1 MVAPRRSNFETH
13 DGRGFTCRERPEM
26 QAELT
31 QIPVS
36 PRTRNVLLAIVV
48 GLIVLI
54 FWKAPTLPKLL
65 LSGMAVALVLSFP
78 VKYLSKIIPR
88 GIAIAI
94 VVLALLALLVVG
106 AIVLVP
112 LAVSQFASL
121 AEQAPQLLDQ
131 AYGWARRV
139 VEYLAARGLLDTTP
153 DRAMADLQ
161 QTGAQRAEGLLGD
174 VVTRAFDTLSG
185 TVGGVFTT
193 LSVIL
198 IAAYLLADG
207 ERFKF
212 GCIRFLPVQYRDDA
226 LVLFS
231 DVIDALS
238 RYLSGL
244 LVSLTFQGV
253 ASTVALTLLGVPFAI
268 LLGIWTAIGAIVPFI
283 GSYIGGIPA
292 TIVAFTVSPTIGIL
306 TALAYVLINFTD
318 GNLIAPRVQ
327 GNAIRVSPL
336 FVFLAVIA
344 GGQIAG
350 IWGALMAVPILAVIR
365 VVFDFLLER
374 VVVVPRSLDPLPVAL
389 VEPPSDSTTKPIKTL
404 NTGGAP
410 AARVGTPRG

>member
-1 MVAPRRSNFETH
+1 
-13 DGRGFTCRERPEM
+13 M
-26 QAELT
+26 QVELT

-36 PRTRNVLLAIVV
+36 PRTRNILLALVV
-48 GLIVLI
+48 GLILLI

-78 VKYLSKIIPR
+78 VKYLSKVIPR

-112 LAVSQFASL
+112 LAVDQLASL
-121 AEQAPQLLDQ
+121 AQQAPQLLEE

-139 VEYLAARGLLDTTP
+139 VENLAARGLLDTTP
-153 DRAMADLQ
+153 DEAMADLQ
-161 QTGAQRAEGLLGD
+161 QTGAQRVEGLLGD
-174 VVTRAFDTLSG
+174 IVARAFDTLSG

-198 IAAYLLADG
+198 IAAYLLVDG
-207 ERFKF
+207 ERFKL
-212 GCIRFLPVQYRDDA
+212 GTIRLLPLQYRDDA

-231 DVIDALS
+231 DVVEALS
-238 RYLSGL
+238 RYLTGL

-268 LLGIWTAIGAIVPFI
+268 LLGIWTAVGAIVPFV

-292 TIVAFTVSPTIGIL
+292 TIVAFTVSPTTGVL
-306 TALAYVLINFTD
+306 TALAYALINFTD

-336 FVFLAVIA
+336 FIFLAVIA

-350 IWGALMAVPILAVIR
+350 IWGALMAVPTLAVVR
-365 VVFDFLLER
+365 VVFDFLMDR
-374 VVVVPRSLDPLPVAL
+374 VVVVPQSLDPLPVAL
-389 VEPPSDSTTKPIKTL
+389 VEPPSEATTKTIKTL
-404 NTGGAP
+404 STSGVP
-410 AARVGTPRG
+410 AAKVATPRS

>member
-1 MVAPRRSNFETH
+1 
-13 DGRGFTCRERPEM
+13 M
-26 QAELT
+26 QIELT

-36 PRTRNVLLAIVV
+36 PRTRNILLAVV
-48 GLIVLI
+48 AGLILLI

-65 LSGMAVALVLSFP
+65 LTGMAVALILSFP

-94 VVLALLALLVVG
+94 VVLALLAILVVG
-106 AIVLVP
+106 GIVLVP
-112 LAVSQFASL
+112 LAVDQFASL
-121 AEQAPQLLDQ
+121 AQQVPQLLDE

-139 VEYLAARGLLDTTP
+139 VENLAARGLLDTTP
-153 DRAMADLQ
+153 DEAMANLQ
-161 QTGAQRAEGLLGD
+161 RTGAERVNGLLGD

-207 ERFKF
+207 ERFKL
-212 GCIRFLPVQYRDDA
+212 GTIRLLPLQYRDDA

-231 DVIDALS
+231 DVVEALS
-238 RYLSGL
+238 RYLTGV

-253 ASTVALTLLGVPFAI
+253 ASAIALTLLGVPFAI
-268 LLGIWTAIGAIVPFI
+268 LLGIWTALGAIIPFV

-292 TIVAFTVSPTIGIL
+292 TIVAFTVNPQTGIL
-306 TALAYVLINFTD
+306 TALTYVLINFTD

-336 FVFLAVIA
+336 FIFLAVIA

-350 IWGALMAVPILAVIR
+350 IWGAFMAVPTLAVLR
-365 VVFDFLLER
+365 VVFDFLIER
-374 VVVVPRSLDPLPVAL
+374 VVVVPQSLDPLPVAL
-389 VEPPSDSTTKPIKTL
+389 VDPPSDTTTKTIKTL
-404 NTGGAP
+404 NTSGVT
-410 AARVGTPRG
+410 AAKVATPRR

>member
-1 MVAPRRSNFETH
+1 MHV
-13 DGRGFTCRERPEM
+13 
-26 QAELT
+26 ELT

-36 PRTRNVLLAIVV
+36 PRTRNILLAIVA
-48 GLIVLI
+48 GLILLV

-65 LSGMAVALVLSFP
+65 LTGMAVALVLSFP

-88 GIAIAI
+88 GIAIAL
-94 VVLALLALLVVG
+94 VVVAVLAVLVLA
-106 AIVLVP
+106 AIILVP
-112 LAVSQFASL
+112 LAVGQLASL
-121 AEQAPQLLDQ
+121 ADQAPRLLEE
-131 AYGWARRV
+131 AYSWARRV
-139 VEYLAARGLLDTTP
+139 VENLDQAGLLDTSP
-153 DRAMADLQ
+153 DEAMAELQ
-161 QTGAQRAEGLLGD
+161 QTGAQRAEGLLEGI
-174 VVTRAFDTLSG
+174 VARAFDTLSG
-185 TVGGVFTT
+185 TLGGVFTT

-212 GCIRFLPVQYRDDA
+212 GSIRLLPVQYRDDA

-231 DVIDALS
+231 DVIEALS
-238 RYLSGL
+238 RYLAGL
-244 LVSLTFQGV
+244 LVSLTFQGI

-268 LLGIWTAIGAIVPFI
+268 LLGIWTTFGAIVPFI
-283 GSYIGGIPA
+283 GSYIGAIPA
-292 TIVAFTVSPTIGIL
+292 TIIGFTVSPTTGVL
-306 TALAYVLINFTD
+306 TALSYVVINFID

-374 VVVVPRSLDPLPVAL
+374 VVVVPQTLDPLPVAL
-389 VEPPSDSTTKPIKTL
+389 VEPPSDASTKTIKTL
-404 NTGGAP
+404 NSSGAA
-410 AARVGTPRG
+410 AARVGTAGTSRG

>member
-1 MVAPRRSNFETH
+1 MIEPTDR
-13 DGRGFTCRERPEM
+13 DGRRFACRERPDM

-31 QIPVS
+31 HIPVS
-36 PRTRNVLLAIVV
+36 PRTRNILIAIGV
-48 GLIVLI
+48 GLILLI

-65 LSGMAVALVLSFP
+65 LTGMAVALILSFP

-88 GIAIAI
+88 GIAIAL
-94 VVLALLALLVVG
+94 VVIALLALLVVG

-112 LAVSQFASL
+112 LAADQLAGL
-121 AEQAPQLLDQ
+121 AEQAPRLLDQ
-131 AYGWARRV
+131 AYAWARRV
-139 VEYLAARGLLDTTP
+139 VENLATRGLLDTTP

-161 QTGAQRAEGLLGD
+161 RTGAERVNGLAGD
-174 VVTRAFDTLSG
+174 VVARAFDTLSG

-207 ERFKF
+207 ERVKL
-212 GCIRFLPVQYRDDA
+212 GAIRFLPVQYRDDA

-231 DVIDALS
+231 DVIETLS

-253 ASTVALTLLGVPFAI
+253 ASTIALTILGVPFAI
-268 LLGIWTAIGAIVPFI
+268 LLGIWTAFGAIIPFV
-283 GSYIGGIPA
+283 GSYISGVPA
-292 TIVAFTVSPTIGIL
+292 TIVAFTVSPTTGIL
-306 TALAYVLINFTD
+306 TALVYVLINFTD

-336 FVFLAVIA
+336 FIFLAVIA

-350 IWGALMAVPILAVIR
+350 IWGALMAVPTLAVVR
-365 VVFDFLLER
+365 VVFDFLMDR
-374 VVVVPRSLDPLPVAL
+374 VIVVPQTLDPLPVAL
-389 VEPPSDSTTKPIKTL
+389 VEPPGDAATKTIKTL
-404 NTGGAP
+404 STSGAS
-410 AARVGTPRG
+410 AARVASPRG

>member
-1 MVAPRRSNFETH
+1 MH
-13 DGRGFTCRERPEM
+13 
-26 QAELT
+26 AELT

-36 PRTRNVLLAIVV
+36 PRTRNILLAIVV
-48 GLIVLI
+48 GLILLI

-65 LSGMAVALVLSFP
+65 LTGMAVALVLSFP
-78 VKYLSKIIPR
+78 VKYLSKLIPR

-94 VVLALLALLVVG
+94 VVLTVLALLVIAG
-106 AIVLVP
+106 IVLVP
-112 LAVSQFASL
+112 LAVGQLVSL
-121 AEQAPQLLDQ
+121 AEQAPRVLEE

-139 VEYLAARGLLDTTP
+139 VENLDQAGLLDTSP
-153 DRAMADLQ
+153 DQAMADLQ
-161 QTGAQRAEGLLGD
+161 RTGAQRVEGLLEGI
-174 VVTRAFDTLSG
+174 VARAFDTLSG

-198 IAAYLLADG
+198 IAAYLLVDG
-207 ERFKF
+207 ERFKL
-212 GCIRFLPVQYRDDA
+212 GTIRFLPVQYRDDA

-231 DVIDALS
+231 DVVEALS

-244 LVSLTFQGV
+244 LVSLTFQGI
-253 ASTVALTLLGVPFAI
+253 ASAVALTLLGVPFAI

-292 TIVAFTVSPTIGIL
+292 TIVAFTVSPTIGIM
-306 TALAYVLINFTD
+306 TALVYALINFTD

-336 FVFLAVIA
+336 FIFLAVIA

-350 IWGALMAVPILAVIR
+350 IWGALMAVPFLAVLR

-374 VVVVPRSLDPLPVAL
+374 VVVVPQTLDPLPVSL
-389 VEPPSDSTTKPIKTL
+389 VEPPSDASTKTIKTL
-404 NTGGAP
+404 STSGTA
-410 AARVGTPRG
+410 AARLGTPRS

>member
-1 MVAPRRSNFETH
+1 
-13 DGRGFTCRERPEM
+13 M

-94 VVLALLALLVVG
+94 VVVALLALLVVG

-112 LAVSQFASL
+112 LAVDQLASL
-121 AEQAPQLLDQ
+121 AQQVPQLLDE
-131 AYGWARRV
+131 AYSWARRV
-139 VEYLAARGLLDTTP
+139 VENLATRGLLDTTP

-161 QTGAQRAEGLLGD
+161 QTGAERVNGLLGD
-174 VVTRAFDTLSG
+174 VVARAFDTLSG

-207 ERFKF
+207 ERFKL
-212 GCIRFLPVQYRDDA
+212 GIIRLLPLQYRDDA

-231 DVIDALS
+231 DVIEALS
-238 RYLSGL
+238 RYLTGL

-253 ASTVALTLLGVPFAI
+253 ASTIALTLLGVPFAI

-292 TIVAFTVSPTIGIL
+292 TIVAFTVSPTTGVL
-306 TALAYVLINFTD
+306 TALTYVLINFTD
-318 GNLIAPRVQ
+318 GNLITPRVQ

-336 FVFLAVIA
+336 FIFLAVIA

-350 IWGALMAVPILAVIR
+350 IWGALMAVPTLAVVR
-365 VVFDFLLER
+365 VVFDFLMDR
-374 VVVVPRSLDPLPVAL
+374 VIVVPQTLDPLPVAL
-389 VEPPSDSTTKPIKTL
+389 VEPPGDATTKTIKTL
-404 NTGGAP
+404 STSGAS
-410 AARVGTPRG
+410 AARVASPRG

>member
-1 MVAPRRSNFETH
+1 
-13 DGRGFTCRERPEM
+13 M

-31 QIPVS
+31 HIPVS
-36 PRTRNVLLAIVV
+36 PRTRNILLAIVA
-48 GLIVLI
+48 GLILLV

-65 LSGMAVALVLSFP
+65 LTGMAVALVLSFP

-94 VVLALLALLVVG
+94 VVIALLALLVVG

-112 LAVSQFASL
+112 LAVAQLASL

-139 VEYLAARGLLDTTP
+139 VENLAARGLLDTTP

-161 QTGAQRAEGLLGD
+161 RTGAERVNGLLGD

-207 ERFKF
+207 ERFKL
-212 GCIRFLPVQYRDDA
+212 GAIRFLPVQYRDDA

-231 DVIDALS
+231 DVIETLS

-253 ASTVALTLLGVPFAI
+253 ASTIALTILGVPFAI
-268 LLGIWTAIGAIVPFI
+268 LLGIWTASVLSCPSSGRTSVGFPRP
-283 GSYIGGIPA
+283 SSPSPSPRPPA
-292 TIVAFTVSPTIGIL
+292 FSP
-306 TALAYVLINFTD
+306 
-318 GNLIAPRVQ
+318 R
-327 GNAIRVSPL
+327 
-336 FVFLAVIA
+336 
-344 GGQIAG
+344 
-350 IWGALMAVPILAVIR
+350 
-365 VVFDFLLER
+365 
-374 VVVVPRSLDPLPVAL
+374 
-389 VEPPSDSTTKPIKTL
+389 
-404 NTGGAP
+404 
-410 AARVGTPRG
+410 

>member
-1 MVAPRRSNFETH
+1 MH
-13 DGRGFTCRERPEM
+13 
-26 QAELT
+26 AELT

-36 PRTRNVLLAIVV
+36 PRTRNFLLAIVV
-48 GLIVLI
+48 GLILLI

-65 LSGMAVALVLSFP
+65 LTGMAVALVLSFP
-78 VKYLSKIIPR
+78 VKYLSKLIPR

-94 VVLALLALLVVG
+94 VVIALLAFLVLG
-106 AIVLVP
+106 GIVLVP
-112 LAVSQFASL
+112 LAVDQLTSL
-121 AEQAPQLLDQ
+121 AEQAPRLLEE

-139 VEYLAARGLLDTTP
+139 VENLAARGLLDTTP
-153 DRAMADLQ
+153 DEAMADLQ
-161 QTGAQRAEGLLGD
+161 RTGAQRVDGLLGD

-207 ERFKF
+207 ERFKL
-212 GCIRFLPVQYRDDA
+212 GTIRLLPVQYRDDA

-231 DVIDALS
+231 DVVEALS

-253 ASTVALTLLGVPFAI
+253 ASTIALTLLGVPFAI
-268 LLGIWTAIGAIVPFI
+268 LLGIWTAVGAVVPFV

-306 TALAYVLINFTD
+306 TALVYALINFTD

-336 FVFLAVIA
+336 FIFLAVIA

-350 IWGALMAVPILAVIR
+350 IWGALMAVPTLAVVR
-365 VVFDFLLER
+365 VVFDFLLDR
-374 VVVVPRSLDPLPVAL
+374 VVVVPQTLDPLPVAL
-389 VEPPSDSTTKPIKTL
+389 VEPPADPSTRTIKTL
-404 NTGGAP
+404 STSGAA
-410 AARVGTPRG
+410 AARASTIPRS

>member
-1 MVAPRRSNFETH
+1 MH
-13 DGRGFTCRERPEM
+13 
-26 QAELT
+26 AELT
-31 QIPVS
+31 HIPVS
-36 PRTRNVLLAIVV
+36 PRTRNILLAIVV
-48 GLIVLI
+48 GLILLI

-65 LSGMAVALVLSFP
+65 LTGMAVALVLSFP
-78 VKYLSKIIPR
+78 VKYLSKVIPR

-94 VVLALLALLVVG
+94 VVLAVLALLVVG

-112 LAVSQFASL
+112 LAVAQLASL
-121 AEQAPQLLDQ
+121 AEQAPRLLDE

-139 VEYLAARGLLDTTP
+139 VENLAARGLLDTTP

-161 QTGAQRAEGLLGD
+161 RTGAERVNGLLGD
-174 VVTRAFDTLSG
+174 VVARAFDTLSG

-207 ERFKF
+207 ERFKL
-212 GCIRFLPVQYRDDA
+212 GTIRLLPVQYRDDA

-231 DVIDALS
+231 DVVEALS
-238 RYLSGL
+238 RYLTGV

-253 ASTVALTLLGVPFAI
+253 ASTIALTLLGVPFAI
-268 LLGIWTAIGAIVPFI
+268 LLGIWTAFGAIVPFV

-292 TIVAFTVSPTIGIL
+292 TIVAFTVSPSTGIL
-306 TALAYVLINFTD
+306 TALAYALINFTD

-336 FVFLAVIA
+336 FIFLAVIA

-350 IWGALMAVPILAVIR
+350 IWGALMAVPTLAVVR
-365 VVFDFLLER
+365 VVFDFLMDR
-374 VVVVPRSLDPLPVAL
+374 VVVVPQTLDPLPVAL
-389 VEPPSDSTTKPIKTL
+389 VEPPSDATTKSLKAL
-404 NTGGAP
+404 NTSGAA
-410 AARVGTPRG
+410 AARAAVPRS

>member
-1 MVAPRRSNFETH
+1 MH
-13 DGRGFTCRERPEM
+13 
-26 QAELT
+26 AELT
-31 QIPVS
+31 HIPVS
-36 PRTRNVLLAIVV
+36 PRTRNILLAIVA
-48 GLIVLI
+48 GLILLI

-65 LSGMAVALVLSFP
+65 LTGMAVALVLSFP
-78 VKYLSKIIPR
+78 VKYLSKVIPR

-112 LAVSQFASL
+112 LVAAQLAGL
-121 AEQAPQLLDQ
+121 AEQAPRLLDE
-131 AYGWARRV
+131 AYGWARHV
-139 VEYLAARGLLDTTP
+139 VENLAARGLLDTTP
-153 DRAMADLQ
+153 DEAMADLQ
-161 QTGAQRAEGLLGD
+161 RTGAQRVNGLLGD

-207 ERFKF
+207 ERFKL
-212 GCIRFLPVQYRDDA
+212 GIIRLLPVQYRDDA

-231 DVIDALS
+231 DVVEALS
-238 RYLSGL
+238 RYLSGV

-253 ASTVALTLLGVPFAI
+253 ASTIALTLLGVPFAI
-268 LLGIWTAIGAIVPFI
+268 LLGIWTAFGAIVPFV

-292 TIVAFTVSPTIGIL
+292 TIVAFTVSPTTGIL
-306 TALAYVLINFTD
+306 TALAYALINFTD

-336 FVFLAVIA
+336 FIFLAVIA

-350 IWGALMAVPILAVIR
+350 IWGALMAVPALAVVR
-365 VVFDFLLER
+365 VVFDFLMDR
-374 VVVVPRSLDPLPVAL
+374 VVVVPQTLDPLPVAL
-389 VEPPSDSTTKPIKTL
+389 VEPPSDATTKSLKAL
-404 NTGGAP
+404 NTSGAA
-410 AARVGTPRG
+410 AARAAVPRS

>member
-1 MVAPRRSNFETH
+1 MH
-13 DGRGFTCRERPEM
+13 
-26 QAELT
+26 AELT
-31 QIPVS
+31 HIPVS
-36 PRTRNVLLAIVV
+36 PRTRNILLAIVA
-48 GLIVLI
+48 GLILLI

-65 LSGMAVALVLSFP
+65 LTGMAVALILSFP

-94 VVLALLALLVVG
+94 VVVALLALLVVG

-121 AEQAPQLLDQ
+121 AEQAPRLLDE
-131 AYGWARRV
+131 AYTWARRV
-139 VEYLAARGLLDTTP
+139 VENLAARGLLDTTP
-153 DRAMADLQ
+153 DEAMADLQ
-161 QTGAQRAEGLLGD
+161 QTGAQRVNGLLGD

-207 ERFKF
+207 ERFKL

-306 TALAYVLINFTD
+306 TALAYVLINFID

-365 VVFDFLLER
+365 VVFDFLMER
-374 VVVVPRSLDPLPVAL
+374 VVVVPQTLDPLPVAL
-389 VEPPSDSTTKPIKTL
+389 VDPPSDPTTTSLKALKTS
-404 NTGGAP
+404 GVA
-410 AARVGTPRG
+410 AARAAVPRS

>member
-1 MVAPRRSNFETH
+1 MH
-13 DGRGFTCRERPEM
+13 
-26 QAELT
+26 AELT
-31 QIPVS
+31 HIPVS
-36 PRTRNVLLAIVV
+36 PRTRNILLAIVA
-48 GLIVLI
+48 GLILLI

-65 LSGMAVALVLSFP
+65 LTGMAVALILSFP

-94 VVLALLALLVVG
+94 VVIALLALLVVG

-112 LAVSQFASL
+112 LAVSQLASL
-121 AEQAPQLLDQ
+121 AEQAPRLLNE
-131 AYGWARRV
+131 AYAWARRV
-139 VEYLAARGLLDTTP
+139 VENLAARGLLDTTP
-153 DRAMADLQ
+153 DEAMADLQ
-161 QTGAQRAEGLLGD
+161 QTGAQRVNGLLGD

-207 ERFKF
+207 ERFKL

-306 TALAYVLINFTD
+306 TALAYVLINFID

-365 VVFDFLLER
+365 VVFDFLMDR
-374 VVVVPRSLDPLPVAL
+374 VVVVPQTLDPLPVAL
-389 VEPPSDSTTKPIKTL
+389 VDPTSDPTTTSLKALKTS
-404 NTGGAP
+404 GA
-410 AARVGTPRG
+410 AATRAAVPRS

>member
-1 MVAPRRSNFETH
+1 MH
-13 DGRGFTCRERPEM
+13 
-26 QAELT
+26 AELT
-31 QIPVS
+31 HIPVS
-36 PRTRNVLLAIVV
+36 PRTRNILLAIVA
-48 GLIVLI
+48 GLILLI

-65 LSGMAVALVLSFP
+65 LTGMAVALVLSFP

-112 LAVSQFASL
+112 LVAAQLAGL
-121 AEQAPQLLDQ
+121 AEQAPRLLDE

-139 VEYLAARGLLDTTP
+139 VENLAARGLLDTTP
-153 DRAMADLQ
+153 DEAMADLQ
-161 QTGAQRAEGLLGD
+161 RTGAQRVNGLLGD

-207 ERFKF
+207 ERFKL
-212 GCIRFLPVQYRDDA
+212 GIIRLLPVQYRDDA

-231 DVIDALS
+231 DVVGALS
-238 RYLSGL
+238 RYLSGV

-253 ASTVALTLLGVPFAI
+253 ASTIALTLLGVPFAI
-268 LLGIWTAIGAIVPFI
+268 LLGIWTAFGAIVPFV

-292 TIVAFTVSPTIGIL
+292 TIVAFTVSPTTGIL
-306 TALAYVLINFTD
+306 TALTYALINFTD

-336 FVFLAVIA
+336 FIFLAVIA

-350 IWGALMAVPILAVIR
+350 IWGALMAVPALAVVR
-365 VVFDFLLER
+365 VVFDFLMDR
-374 VVVVPRSLDPLPVAL
+374 VVVVPQTLDPLPVAL
-389 VEPPSDSTTKPIKTL
+389 VDPPSDATTKSLKAL
-404 NTGGAP
+404 NTSGAA
-410 AARVGTPRG
+410 AARAAVPRS

>member
-1 MVAPRRSNFETH
+1 
-13 DGRGFTCRERPEM
+13 M

-31 QIPVS
+31 HIPVS
-36 PRTRNVLLAIVV
+36 PRTRNILLAIGL
-48 GLIVLI
+48 GLILLI

-65 LSGMAVALVLSFP
+65 LTGMAVALILSFP

-88 GIAIAI
+88 GIAIAL
-94 VVLALLALLVVG
+94 VVIALLALLVLG

-112 LAVSQFASL
+112 LAADQLAGL
-121 AEQAPQLLDQ
+121 AEQAPRLLDQ

-139 VEYLAARGLLDTTP
+139 VENLAARGLLDTTP

-161 QTGAQRAEGLLGD
+161 RTGAERVNGLLGD

-207 ERFKF
+207 ERFKL
-212 GCIRFLPVQYRDDA
+212 GAIRFLPVQYRDDA

-231 DVIDALS
+231 DVIETLS

-253 ASTVALTLLGVPFAI
+253 ASTIALTILGVPFAI

-292 TIVAFTVSPTIGIL
+292 TIVAFTVSPTTGIL
-306 TALAYVLINFTD
+306 TALTYVLINFVD

-350 IWGALMAVPILAVIR
+350 IWGALMAVPTLAVVR
-365 VVFDFLLER
+365 VVFDFLMER
-374 VVVVPRSLDPLPVAL
+374 LVVVPQTLDPLPVAL
-389 VEPPSDSTTKPIKTL
+389 VDPPSDATTTSLKAL
-404 NTGGAP
+404 NASGA
-410 AARVGTPRG
+410 AAGRAVAPRG

>member
-1 MVAPRRSNFETH
+1 
-13 DGRGFTCRERPEM
+13 M

-31 QIPVS
+31 HIPVS
-36 PRTRNVLLAIVV
+36 PRTRNILLAIVA
-48 GLIVLI
+48 GLILVI

-65 LSGMAVALVLSFP
+65 LTGMAVALVLSFP
-78 VKYLSKIIPR
+78 VKYLSKVIPR

-112 LAVSQFASL
+112 LAAAQLASL
-121 AEQAPQLLDQ
+121 AEQAPRLLDQ
-131 AYGWARRV
+131 AYAWARRV
-139 VEYLAARGLLDTTP
+139 VENLAARGLLDTTP
-153 DRAMADLQ
+153 DKAMADLQ
-161 QTGAQRAEGLLGD
+161 KTGAERVNGLLGD
-174 VVTRAFDTLSG
+174 VVARAFDTLSG
-185 TVGGVFTT
+185 TVAGVFTT

-207 ERFKF
+207 ERFKL
-212 GCIRFLPVQYRDDA
+212 GTIRLLPVQYRDDA

-231 DVIDALS
+231 DVVEALS
-238 RYLSGL
+238 RYLTGV

-253 ASTVALTLLGVPFAI
+253 ASTIALTVLGVPFAI
-268 LLGIWTAIGAIVPFI
+268 LLGIWTALGAIVPFV

-292 TIVAFTVSPTIGIL
+292 TIVAFTVSPTTGIL
-306 TALAYVLINFTD
+306 TALAYALINFTD

-336 FVFLAVIA
+336 FIFLAVIA

-350 IWGALMAVPILAVIR
+350 VWGALMAVPTLAVVR
-365 VVFDFLLER
+365 VVFDFLMDR
-374 VVVVPRSLDPLPVAL
+374 VVVVPQTLDPLPVAL
-389 VEPPSDSTTKPIKTL
+389 VEPPGDAATTTLKAL
-404 NTGGAP
+404 NTSGAATAR
-410 AARVGTPRG
+410 AAIPRS

>member
-1 MVAPRRSNFETH
+1 
-13 DGRGFTCRERPEM
+13 M

-31 QIPVS
+31 HIPVS
-36 PRTRNVLLAIVV
+36 PRTRNILLLIVV
-48 GLIVLI
+48 GLILLI

-65 LSGMAVALVLSFP
+65 LTGMAVALILSFP
-78 VKYLSKIIPR
+78 VKYLSKVIPR

-94 VVLALLALLVVG
+94 VVIALLALLVVG

-112 LAVSQFASL
+112 LAVSQLASL
-121 AEQAPQLLDQ
+121 AEQAPRLLDE
-131 AYGWARRV
+131 AYAWARRV
-139 VEYLAARGLLDTTP
+139 VENLAARGLLDTTP
-153 DRAMADLQ
+153 DEAMVDLQ
-161 QTGAQRAEGLLGD
+161 QTGAQRVNGLLGD

-207 ERFKF
+207 ERFKL

-292 TIVAFTVSPTIGIL
+292 TIVAFTVSPTVGIL
-306 TALAYVLINFTD
+306 TALAYVLINFVD

-350 IWGALMAVPILAVIR
+350 IWGALMAVPILAVVR

-374 VVVVPRSLDPLPVAL
+374 VVVVPQTLDPLPVAL
-389 VEPPSDSTTKPIKTL
+389 VDPPSDPATTSLKALKTS
-404 NTGGAP
+404 GAA
-410 AARVGTPRG
+410 AARATIPRS

>member
-1 MVAPRRSNFETH
+1 
-13 DGRGFTCRERPEM
+13 M

-31 QIPVS
+31 HIPVS
-36 PRTRNVLLAIVV
+36 PRTRNILLAIVA
-48 GLIVLI
+48 GLILVI

-65 LSGMAVALVLSFP
+65 LTGMAVALVLSFP
-78 VKYLSKIIPR
+78 VKYLSKVIPR

-112 LAVSQFASL
+112 LAAAQLASL
-121 AEQAPQLLDQ
+121 AEQAPRLLDQ
-131 AYGWARRV
+131 AYAWARRV
-139 VEYLAARGLLDTTP
+139 VENLAARGLLDTTP
-153 DRAMADLQ
+153 DKAMADLQ
-161 QTGAQRAEGLLGD
+161 KTGAERVNGLLGD
-174 VVTRAFDTLSG
+174 VVARAFDTLSG
-185 TVGGVFTT
+185 TVAGVFTT

-207 ERFKF
+207 ERFKL
-212 GCIRFLPVQYRDDA
+212 GTIRLLPVQYRDDA

-231 DVIDALS
+231 DVVEALS
-238 RYLSGL
+238 RYLTGV

-253 ASTVALTLLGVPFAI
+253 ASTIALSVLGVPFAI
-268 LLGIWTAIGAIVPFI
+268 LLGIWTALGAIVPFV

-292 TIVAFTVSPTIGIL
+292 TIVAFTVSPTTGIL
-306 TALAYVLINFTD
+306 TALAYVLINFAD

-336 FVFLAVIA
+336 FIFLAVIA

-350 IWGALMAVPILAVIR
+350 VWGALMAVPTLAVVR
-365 VVFDFLLER
+365 VVFDFLMDR
-374 VVVVPRSLDPLPVAL
+374 VVVVPQTLDPLPVAL
-389 VEPPSDSTTKPIKTL
+389 VEPPSDAATTTLKAL
-404 NTGGAP
+404 NTSGA
-410 AARVGTPRG
+410 ATARTAIPRS

>member
-1 MVAPRRSNFETH
+1 
-13 DGRGFTCRERPEM
+13 M

-31 QIPVS
+31 HIPVS
-36 PRTRNVLLAIVV
+36 PRTRNILLAIGL
-48 GLIVLI
+48 GLILLI

-65 LSGMAVALVLSFP
+65 LTGMAVALILSFP

-88 GIAIAI
+88 GIAIAL
-94 VVLALLALLVVG
+94 VVIALLALLVVG

-112 LAVSQFASL
+112 LAADQLAGL
-121 AEQAPQLLDQ
+121 AEQAPRLLDQ

-139 VEYLAARGLLDTTP
+139 VENLAARGLLDTTP

-161 QTGAQRAEGLLGD
+161 RTGAERVNGLLGD

-207 ERFKF
+207 ERFKL
-212 GCIRFLPVQYRDDA
+212 GAIRFLPVQYRDDA

-231 DVIDALS
+231 DVIETLS

-253 ASTVALTLLGVPFAI
+253 ASTIALTILGVPFAI

-292 TIVAFTVSPTIGIL
+292 TIVAFTVSPTTGIL
-306 TALAYVLINFTD
+306 TALTYVLINFVD

-350 IWGALMAVPILAVIR
+350 IWGALMAVPTLAVVR
-365 VVFDFLLER
+365 VVFDFLMER
-374 VVVVPRSLDPLPVAL
+374 LVVVPQTPDPLPVAL
-389 VEPPSDSTTKPIKTL
+389 VDPPSDATTTSLKAL
-404 NTGGAP
+404 NASGA
-410 AARVGTPRG
+410 AAGRAVAPRG

>member
-1 MVAPRRSNFETH
+1 MH
-13 DGRGFTCRERPEM
+13 
-26 QAELT
+26 AELT
-31 QIPVS
+31 HIPVS
-36 PRTRNVLLAIVV
+36 PRTRNILLAIVA
-48 GLIVLI
+48 GLILLV

-65 LSGMAVALVLSFP
+65 LTGMAVALVLSFP
-78 VKYLSKIIPR
+78 VKYLSKVIPR

-112 LAVSQFASL
+112 LAVSQLASL
-121 AEQAPQLLDQ
+121 AEQAPRLLEE
-131 AYGWARRV
+131 AYAWARRV
-139 VEYLAARGLLDTTP
+139 VENLAELGLLDTTP
-153 DRAMADLQ
+153 DEAMADLQ
-161 QTGAQRAEGLLGD
+161 RTGAERVNGLLGD

-198 IAAYLLADG
+198 IAAYLLVDG
-207 ERFKF
+207 ERFKL
-212 GCIRFLPVQYRDDA
+212 GTIRLLPLQYRDDA

-231 DVIDALS
+231 DVVEALS
-238 RYLSGL
+238 RYLTGL
-244 LVSLTFQGV
+244 LVSLTFQGI

-268 LLGIWTAIGAIVPFI
+268 LLGIWTAIGAIVPFV

-292 TIVAFTVSPTIGIL
+292 TIVAFTVSPSTGVL
-306 TALAYVLINFTD
+306 TALAYALINFTD

-350 IWGALMAVPILAVIR
+350 IWGALMAVPTLAVVR
-365 VVFDFLLER
+365 VVFDFLMDR
-374 VVVVPRSLDPLPVAL
+374 VVVVPQTLDPLPVAL
-389 VEPPSDSTTKPIKTL
+389 VEPPSDATTKTIKTL
-404 NTGGAP
+404 NTSGVP
-410 AARVGTPRG
+410 AAKVATPRR